1 MAGKSV
7 HNIAVTMSADMST
20 AIQKFEQAG
29 RSIKKLEKIQSEL
42 AKDGKF
48 NKSLDDEVMRLK
60 KVRGELIKTKGATK
74 SYFTEIKKG
83 SFNTLSANQKL
94 AQTSTALVQ
103 ARMQLEF
110 NTKSGRKNNTVVIE
124 RIRHLTQLEAK
135 LKTVAMAERA
145 AGNASSAAAEKI
157 GKGQGKMQ
165 QAMGQASFAVE
176 DFMVTIETMG
186 FSGAMRAAGNN
197 LSMMGHILGGK
208 HGPLIGGIIGVSAVA
223 IPMLIKSFD
232 LLGEKA
238 KEVNKELS
246 ELLVPLNRMQTSQN
260 LQLDLKFSIEDIQEM
275 EGASNLEKFLKAS
288 TRQSEQ
294 LDSELKELIQ
304 TEQEFTDIIQKRMQR
319 PVMAN
324 LNLSAGGEADLKKA
338 LDKLRED
345 IIDTPKLVKDHME
358 AARKEIDKVFDDER
372 LLNVDKI
379 AKEKLF
385 SDFSATEMRID
396 KDHQAALVGLN
407 LLEQQKDLMDEIT
420 TKGVDLATKRLSKE
434 EEITNELAKQKEAR
448 AVEQAEQLKEQIKEG
463 ETLRKMGFDEGERAV
478 QSVID
483 KVQKVMDQFDK
494 ATEHGGNRFSVPDR
508 NDAVQQIL
516 DEEIAALK
524 DQEPT
529 VLSKGEA
536 LIDES
541 VLEHTSGAM
550 ANMAAQIDK
559 AAAQDDDDAKR
570 RDLLTELQALNAA
583 FQRNRQPAVII
594 GAGP

>member
-48 NKSLDDEVMRLK
+48 NKSLDDEVTRLK
-60 KVRGELIKTKGATK
+60 KVRGELIKTKDATK
-74 SYFTEIKKG
+74 SYFTEIKQG
-83 SFNTLSANQKL
+83 SFTTLSANQKL

-103 ARMQLEF
+103 AKMQLEF

-145 AGNASSAAAEKI
+145 AGTAAAGAAGKI

-176 DFMVTIETMG
+176 DFMTVIETMG
-186 FSGAMRAAGNN
+186 ISGAMRAAGNN
-197 LSMMGHILGGK
+197 LSMIGHILGG
-208 HGPLIGGIIGVSAVA
+208 PLIGGLIGVSAVG
-223 IPMLIKSFD
+223 IPMLLTQMGI
-232 LLGEKA
+232 LGGKA
-238 KEVNKELS
+238 KDTKKELDG
-246 ELLVPLNRMQTSQN
+246 LLLTLNRMQTSQD
-260 LQLDLKFSIEDIQEM
+260 LQLDLKFAIEDIQEM

-294 LDSELKELIQ
+294 LDNELKKLIQ

-324 LNLSAGGEADLKKA
+324 LNVSPEAKLDIEKA
-338 LDKLRED
+338 LDNLKD
-345 IIDTPKLVKDHME
+345 NIIATPTLIKDHMDQ
-358 AARKEIDKVFDDER
+358 AREEIDKLFEAEEKRMIKAASADGLFTQGESSSIDMLISR
-372 LLNVDKI
+372 R
-379 AKEKLF
+379 KE
-385 SDFSATEMRID
+385 
-396 KDHQAALVGLN
+396 AALVGLSE
-407 LLEQQKDLMDEIT
+407 LEKQKDLLDEIAS
-420 TKGVDLATKRLSKE
+420 KGDALASDRLAKE
-434 EEITNELAKQKEAR
+434 EEITNEVKKQAEAR

-570 RDLLTELQALNAA
+570 RDLLTELQALNTA